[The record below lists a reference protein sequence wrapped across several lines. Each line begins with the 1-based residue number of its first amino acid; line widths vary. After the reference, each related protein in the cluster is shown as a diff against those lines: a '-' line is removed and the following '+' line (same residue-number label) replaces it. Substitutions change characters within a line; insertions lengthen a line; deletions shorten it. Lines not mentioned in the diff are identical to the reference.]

1 MPAPPSRD
9 PRMPASIATA
19 DPSSPSR
26 ALRIALAAGV
36 AATLAGLVIHDT
48 WRVLP
53 AERFALS
60 LVLAALACLAA
71 WPLRKAFHCRM
82 ATVLGVLWAIAL
94 VIYAGALPVLSAATL
109 GAATL
114 GVGLWL
120 VPARVPARAAIATIV
135 GLIAIAGTTGWMLT
149 WPIHRAIVWWALLLG
164 VIAWRRRAIAE
175 SLRTAATG
183 WRFAVDEAPRAAAA
197 TMLLFGLAST
207 ACWLPS
213 LQMDDLTYH
222 LGLPTQLRLHG
233 VYAPNARV
241 QMWAYAPWAGDVLHG
256 IVGVLARREAH
267 GAMNALWLLSMAGA
281 AASLLTS
288 LHAAPR
294 ERWASLALLASLPP
308 LVWMAAG
315 QQTELAATAV
325 TLALAAVIVA
335 DAPGR
340 LWAGALLFA
349 GLFALKPVH
358 GIAALPLLVY
368 AAWRHRAAVPWS
380 RLPIAVALFAVV
392 ALSSEIAAWRATG
405 NPLLPLFNQVFRSP
419 AMPAA
424 QLDDARWHAGL
435 AFDLPWRM
443 VFDTD
448 RYLEG
453 WDGALGFA
461 PIALG
466 GVLLLALLRPRRR
479 GLLLCAIAAM
489 LLPLLSMQYARYAWP
504 GLGLLLVLLP
514 IGMEAASGR
523 RTFAWA
529 LVALCTLDLAF
540 QANASWLHHASV
552 LKRTIR
558 SPFDDTAVLRSWL
571 PERLLLRRLQPG
583 DDGLVLATDPRR
595 GFVAELG
602 GRGRTVSPHAP
613 WLQREAQAADGDGS
627 GTAWRQLFTAH
638 DICWA
643 LTDDAA
649 ASPALRAGLRIAGA
663 RAVAREGT
671 MTLWRLDAPPALAAT
686 P

>member
-1 MPAPPSRD
+1 M
-9 PRMPASIATA
+9 
-19 DPSSPSR
+19 R
-26 ALRIALAAGV
+26 AALAIGF
-36 AATLAGLVIHDT
+36 AATIVGLVVHDT

-60 LVLAALACLAA
+60 LVLAGLASLIA
-71 WPLRKAFHCRM
+71 WPLRTAFRCRM
-82 ATVLGVLWAIAL
+82 ATTLAAVWTIAL
-94 VIYAGALPVLSAATL
+94 VVYAGVLPVLAAATL
-109 GAATL
+109 GIAAL
-114 GVGLWL
+114 GIGLWL
-120 VPARVPARAAIATIV
+120 VPASVPARAAIATTV
-135 GLIAIAGTTGWMLT
+135 GLIAITGITGWTLA
-149 WPIHRAIVWWALLLG
+149 WPIHRAFVWWPLLLF
-164 VIAWRRRAIAE
+164 VIAWRRRAVAG
-175 SLRTAATG
+175 SLRALATG
-183 WRFAVDEAPRAAAA
+183 WRSTVGETPRAAAA
-197 TMLLFGLAST
+197 TVLLFGLAST

-222 LGLPTQLRLHG
+222 LGLPAQLRLHG
-233 VYAPNARV
+233 VYAPDARL
-241 QMWAYAPWAGDVLHG
+241 QMWAYAPWAGDLLHG

-267 GAMNALWLLSMAGA
+267 GAMNGLWLLLMAGA

-294 ERWASLALLASLPP
+294 ERWAALALLASLPP

-340 LWAGALLFA
+340 LWVGAVLFA

-358 GIAALPLLVY
+358 GIAALPLIAH
-368 AAWRHRAAVPWS
+368 AAWRHRGALPWT
-380 RLPIAVALFAVV
+380 RLPIAIALFAVV
-392 ALSSEIAAWRATG
+392 ALSSEVMAWRATG

-419 AMPAA
+419 VIPAA

-435 AFDLPWRM
+435 ALDLPWRM

-514 IGMEAASGR
+514 IGMAAASGR
-523 RTFAWA
+523 RTFAWV
-529 LVALCTLDLAF
+529 LTALCLLDLGY

-552 LKRTIR
+552 FKRTLR

-571 PERLLLRRLQPG
+571 PERLLLRRLPAG
-583 DDGLVLATDPRR
+583 DDGLVLATDPQR

-613 WLQREAQAADGDGS
+613 WLQREAQAADGDAS
-627 GTAWRQLFTAH
+627 GAGWRRLFAAH
-638 DICWA
+638 DIRWT
-643 LTDDAA
+643 LTNDTV
-649 ASPALRAGLRIAGA
+649 ASPALRAGLRDAGA
-663 RAVAREGT
+663 QAFAREGT
-671 MTLWRLDAPPALAAT
+671 MTLWRLDAPVDAAAT

>member
-1 MPAPPSRD
+1 M
-9 PRMPASIATA
+9 
-19 DPSSPSR
+19 
-26 ALRIALAAGV
+26 RIALAAGC

-60 LVLAALACLAA
+60 LVLAALACLVA
-71 WPLRKAFHCRM
+71 WPLRALLRWSM
-82 ATVLGVLWAIAL
+82 ATVLATLWTLAL
-94 VIYAGALPVLSAATL
+94 AVYAGALPVLAAATL
-109 GAATL
+109 GAAAL
-114 GVGLWL
+114 GIGSWL
-120 VPARVPARAAIATIV
+120 VPARVPARAALAAVV
-135 GLIAIAGTTGWMLT
+135 GLIAIAGLTGWTLA
-149 WPIHRAIVWWALLLG
+149 WPVHRAIVWWPLLLG
-164 VIAWRRRAIAE
+164 VIAWRRRAIAD
-175 SLRTAATG
+175 SLRTVATG
-183 WRFAVDEAPRAAAA
+183 WRVAVDEAPRAAVA
-197 TMLLFGLAST
+197 TVLLFGLAST

-222 LGLPTQLRLHG
+222 LGLPAQLRLHAA
-233 VYAPNARV
+233 YAPDARV
-241 QMWAYAPWAGDVLHG
+241 QMWAYAPWAGDVLYG

-267 GAMNALWLLSMAGA
+267 GAMNALWLLLMAGS

-325 TLALAAVIVA
+325 TLALAAFIVA

-340 LWAGALLFA
+340 LWAGAVLFA

-368 AAWRHRAAVPWS
+368 AAWRHRGALPWS
-380 RLPIAVALFAVV
+380 RLPIVVALFAVI
-392 ALSSEIAAWRATG
+392 ALSSEVMAWRATG

-419 AMPAA
+419 VMPTA

-435 AFDLPWRM
+435 TLDLPWRM

-479 GLLLCAIAAM
+479 GLLLCALAAM

-504 GLGLLLVLLP
+504 GLCLLLVLLP

-529 LVALCTLDLAF
+529 LIALCLLDLAF

-583 DDGLVLATDPRR
+583 DDGLVLATDPQR

-613 WLQREAQAADGDGS
+613 WLQREAQAADGDAS
-627 GTAWRQLFTAH
+627 GAAWRRLFAAH
-638 DICWA
+638 DIRWTLSDEA
-643 LTDDAA
+643 V
-649 ASPALRAGLRIAGA
+649 ASPALQAGLRGARA

-671 MTLWRLDAPPALAAT
+671 VTLWRLDASPAPAT
-686 P
+686 TP